1 MNPTGNLFGML
12 LYILV
17 FFLSLGVFAYLI
29 YRRLAVLR
37 LAEAQDRFDRP
48 WQRIKNVFTV
58 AFGQKKILKKRY
70 IAPGLMHAFIFWGF
84 IAVAI
89 NTIHLVGQG
98 FAPNFYIPGFA
109 PDQPVGQFYLVFRDT
124 FELIVSVA
132 VLFAFYRRFFVK
144 PKRLTL
150 SFDAN
155 MVLGLIF
162 ILMVTDFILGGA
174 SIANGHFE
182 GPTYMGHLFAGWFNN
197 YSQATNIVIYNV
209 AWWLHIFALFFF
221 MDWLPISK
229 HFHVVTA
236 LFNVYFGA
244 LEKGAL
250 QPMDFEELE
259 HFGVS
264 EVHHHGW
271 KSLLDV
277 YTCTECGRCQDAC
290 PAFATGKELN
300 PKEINIHTREYIDE
314 HESTLVSMLKQNIRS
329 NGNGNGEA
337 TSIEGP
343 AFVGDIIKEN
353 VLWACTTCK
362 ACEEACPLNIEFI
375 DRIVDMRRSL
385 VLEEAK
391 IEKQVATT
399 FKNMENQQ
407 NPWGLAGST
416 REEWTEGLD
425 VPRISGVD
433 PDELEVVYWIGCA
446 GAFDDRAK
454 QVSKAMVKI
463 LNAAGVKYA
472 ILGKKEVCTGDPA
485 RRIGNE
491 YVFQML
497 AEQNIETF
505 KEYNISTLLTQCP
518 HCFNTFANEYPQFGG
533 EYEVIHHTT
542 FVKNLIEQGRLTL
555 TKPRAQRITYHDS
568 CYLGRHNDIY
578 ADPRDLLLAI
588 PDVEVVEMENSKE
601 NGFCCGAGGGRMW
614 MEETEGHTKVNN
626 ERVNQAAA
634 VSPDTVG
641 TACPFCATMISDGI
655 NENGLA
661 DQMDTEDIIQ
671 MVAGSI

>member
-1 MNPTGNLFGML
+1 MNPTGNLFGL
-12 LYILV
+12 ILYILTV
-17 FFLSLGVFAYLI
+17 TTAIGVFVWLI

-37 LAEAQDRFDRP
+37 LAEPQDRFDHP
-48 WQRIKNVFTV
+48 WQRIKNVVTV
-58 AFGQKKILKKRY
+58 ALGQKKMLKKRY

-89 NTIHLVGQG
+89 NTIHLVVQG
-98 FAPNFYIPGFA
+98 FIPGCYLPGFA

-124 FELIVSVA
+124 FEVIVIFA
-132 VLFAFYRRFFVK
+132 VLFALYRRFFVK

-150 SFDAN
+150 SFDATL
-155 MVLGLIF
+155 VLILIF
-162 ILMVTDFILGGA
+162 ILMGTDFIIGGA
-174 SIANGHFE
+174 SIATGHAE
-182 GPTYMGHLFAGWFNN
+182 GPTYMGHLFGGWFGA

-209 AWWLHIFALFFF
+209 AWWLHIFALLFFL
-221 MDWLPISK
+221 DWLPISK

-250 QPMDFEELE
+250 QPMQFEELE

-264 EVHHHGW
+264 EVHHHRW
-271 KSLLDV
+271 KDLLDV

-290 PAFATGKELN
+290 PAFNTGKELS

-314 HESTLVSMLKQNIRS
+314 HESALVSMLKANMRE
-329 NGNGNGEA
+329 NGASGGGEA
-337 TSIEGP
+337 MNGP
-343 AFVGDIIKEN
+343 AYVGDIIKDN

-385 VLEEAK
+385 VLEEAR
-391 IEKQVATT
+391 IEQQVATT

-425 VPRISGVD
+425 VPLISDVD
-433 PDELEVVYWIGCA
+433 PEELDLVYWIGCA

-454 QVSKAMVKI
+454 QVSQAMVKI

-497 AEQNIETF
+497 AEQNIDTF
-505 KEYNISTLLTQCP
+505 KEYKISTLLTQCP
-518 HCFNTFANEYPQFGG
+518 HCYNTFANEYPQFGG
-533 EYEVIHHTT
+533 NYEVIHHTT
-542 FVKNLIEQGRLTL
+542 FVKQLIEEERLTL
-555 TKPRAQRITYHDS
+555 SRPRAQRITYHDS

-588 PDVEVVEMENSKE
+588 PDVELVEMEDSKE

-634 VSPDTVG
+634 VEPDVVG

-671 MVAGSI
+671 MVAAAI

>member
-1 MNPTGNLFGML
+1 MNPTGNLFGL
-12 LYILV
+12 VLYILV
-17 FFLSLGVFAYLI
+17 VFLSIGIFAYLI

-37 LAEAQDRFDRP
+37 LAESQDRFDRP
-48 WQRIKNVFTV
+48 WQRIKNVLTV

-70 IAPGLMHAFIFWGF
+70 IGPGLMHAFIFWGF

-109 PDQPVGQFYLVFRDT
+109 PDQPFGGFYLVFRDT
-124 FELIVSVA
+124 FELIVTFA

-144 PKRLTL
+144 PRRLTL
-150 SFDAN
+150 SSDAN
-155 MVLGLIF
+155 LVLGLIF

-197 YSQATNIVIYNV
+197 YSQAANIVIYNI

-221 MDWLPISK
+221 LDWLPISK

-264 EVHHHGW
+264 EVHHHRW
-271 KSLLDV
+271 KDLLDV
-277 YTCTECGRCQDAC
+277 YTCTECGRCQEAC

-314 HESTLVSMLKQNIRS
+314 HESALVSMLKQNIRS
-329 NGNGNGEA
+329 NGNGNGE
-337 TSIEGP
+337 TPTIDGP

-425 VPRISGVD
+425 VPRISDVD
-433 PDELEVVYWIGCA
+433 PDELDLVYWIGCA

-454 QVSKAMVKI
+454 QVSRAMVKI

-505 KEYNISTLLTQCP
+505 EEYNISTLLTQCP

-533 EYEVIHHTT
+533 EYKVIHHTT
-542 FVKNLIEQGRLTL
+542 FVKNLIEEGRLTL
-555 TKPRAQRITYHDS
+555 IKPRPQRITYHDS

-588 PDVEVVEMENSKE
+588 PDVELVEMENSRE
-601 NGFCCGAGGGRMW
+601 DGFCCGAGGGRMW

-626 ERVNQAAA
+626 ERVNQAAG
-634 VSPDTVG
+634 VSPDMVG
-641 TACPFCATMISDGI
+641 TACPFCATMIGDGI

-671 MVAGSI
+671 MVATSI

>member
-1 MNPTGNLFGML
+1 MNPTGNLIGMALYLVTIL
-12 LYILV
+12 LAI
-17 FFLSLGVFAYLI
+17 GVFAWLI
-29 YRRLAVLR
+29 YRRMTVLR
-37 LAEAQDRFDRP
+37 LAESQDRFDRP
-48 WQRIKNVFTV
+48 WQRVKNVITV
-58 AFGQKKILKKRY
+58 ALGQKKILKKRY
-70 IAPGLMHAFIFWGF
+70 IWPGLMHAFIFWGF

-98 FAPNFYIPGFA
+98 FAPNFYLPGFA
-109 PDQPVGQFYLVFRDT
+109 PDQSLGQFYLVFRDT
-124 FELIVSVA
+124 FELIVIIA
-132 VLFAFYRRFFVK
+132 VLVALYRRFFVK
-144 PKRLTL
+144 PRRLTL

-155 MVLGLIF
+155 LVLGLIF
-162 ILMVTDFILGGA
+162 ILMVTDFIIGGA

-182 GPTYMGHLFAGWFNN
+182 GPTYMGKLFAGWFAT

-221 MDWLPISK
+221 LDWLPISK

-250 QPMDFEELE
+250 QPMNFEELE

-264 EVHHHGW
+264 EVHHHRW
-271 KSLLDV
+271 KDLLDV

-314 HESTLVSMLKQNIRS
+314 HESALVSMLKASLKS
-329 NGNGNGEA
+329 NGNGNGSA
-337 TSIEGP
+337 TAIEGP
-343 AFVGDIIKEN
+343 AYVGDIIKEN

-416 REEWTEGLD
+416 REEWAAGLD
-425 VPRISGVD
+425 VPRIAEVD
-433 PDELEVVYWIGCA
+433 PEELDIVYWIGCA

-454 QVSKAMVKI
+454 QVSQAMVKI

-533 EYEVIHHTT
+533 DYEVIHHTT
-542 FVKNLIEQGRLTL
+542 FVKQLLDGGRLTL
-555 TKPRAQRITYHDS
+555 SKPRAQRITYHDS

-578 ADPRDLLLAI
+578 ADPRDLLMAI
-588 PDVEVVEMENSKE
+588 PEVELVEMENSKE

-634 VSPDTVG
+634 VEPDNVA
-641 TACPFCATMISDGI
+641 TACPFCATMIGDGI

-671 MVAGSI
+671 MVAASI